1 MKIVVDTNV
10 LISGVFF
17 AGLPLRVLQAWRD
30 GLVALVVSPEILA
43 EYQRVG
49 SILAAQYPH
58 VDFDGFMELVTIHA
72 EIVAALPLSTPV
84 CTDPDDD
91 KFLACALAA
100 RAKIIVSGDKHLI
113 NVGSCHGI
121 EIFTPRRF
129 VDTFLQ

>member
-10 LISGVFF
+10 LMSGVFF

-30 GLVALVVSPEILA
+30 RRVTLVVSPEILA

-49 SILAAQYPH
+49 AILAAQYPD
-58 VDFDGFMELVTIHA
+58 VDFEDFMELVMMYA
-72 EIVAALPLSTPV
+72 EIVAAPALEAPV
-84 CTDPDDD
+84 CADPDDD

-100 RAKIIVSGDKHLI
+100 GAKIIVSGDKHLI
-113 NVGSCHGI
+113 NIGHFHGI

-129 VDTFLQ
+129 VDTFLL